1 MTVHETDAVVVGAG
15 PVGLFAVFQCGMVK
29 IRCHVVDALESVG
42 GQLAALY
49 PEKPIYDIP
58 GHPSILAADLVERLT
73 EQAAPFAPVYHHDAQ
88 VVALTREADGRWR
101 AGLSNGDAI
110 LAKAVII
117 AAGGGAFG
125 PNRPPLDG
133 LERFEGKS
141 VFYLVRRREDFRGKR
156 VVIAGGGDSA
166 VDWAISLSELAAK
179 VMVVHR
185 RPKFRA
191 APESEARLKQLA
203 DAGVV
208 ELVVPYQLHGLDGEA
223 DGTLSAVVVTTLD
236 GEPRRLDA
244 DVLLPFYGLSSD
256 LGPIA
261 DWGLDMDRAVIA
273 VDPATGATS
282 APGVFAC
289 GDICTYPGK
298 LKLILSGFAEAAR
311 VAHSAHD
318 VVHPGEA
325 LHFEHSTTSGVP
337 GTK

>member
-1 MTVHETDAVVVGAG
+1 MTIHQTDAVVIGAG
-15 PVGLFAVFQCGMVK
+15 PAGLFSVFQCGMVK
-29 IRCHVVDALESVG
+29 LRCHVVDALEAVG
-42 GQLAALY
+42 GQLSALY

-58 GHPSILAADLVERLT
+58 GHPKVLAADLVDGLA
-73 EQAAPFAPVYHHDAQ
+73 EQAAPFAPVYHFGVQ
-88 VVALTREADGRWR
+88 VDSLAREADGRWR
-101 AGLSNGDAI
+101 CGLSNGESI
-110 LAKAVII
+110 LAPVVII

-125 PNRPPLDG
+125 PNRPPLEG
-133 LERFEGKS
+133 LDRFEGSS
-141 VFYLVRRREDFRGKR
+141 VFYLVRRREDFRDKR

-166 VDWAISLSELAAK
+166 VDWAISLSEVAAK

-203 DAGVV
+203 ESGTID
-208 ELVVPYQLHGLDGEA
+208 LVVPYQLHGLEGEGA
-223 DGTLSAVVVTTLD
+223 TLSAVVVADLEGATK
-236 GEPRRLDA
+236 RLEA
-244 DVLLPFYGLSSD
+244 DCLLPFYGLSTN

-261 DWGLDMDRAVIA
+261 DWGLTMDRHVIA
-273 VDPATGATS
+273 VDPASCATS
-282 APGVFAC
+282 APGVYAV

-311 VAHSAHD
+311 AAHSAHG

-337 GTK
+337 ARG